1 MNLPRI
7 VLLVGLCVAL
17 VLAFR
22 LEASH
27 PRQGSAGPVVGSA
40 IATRHAQLWL
50 ARRNSLEVRAMTG
63 ERLAMLDLPDVRQI
77 HALVYH
83 DELDEV
89 WVAADDTLRRF
100 GPIEVAP

>member
-7 VLLVGLCVAL
+7 VLLAGLCVAL
-17 VLAFR
+17 AVAFR

-27 PRQGSAGPVVGSA
+27 PRPASGPVVGSA

-83 DELDEV
+83 DGLDEV

-100 GPIEVAP
+100 DPIEVAP